1 MRLQRRLTLCC
12 RDRALLLRDLGP
24 VHFFLRCWQNITL
37 ASRLALKYLV
47 SGGVFGFYGA
57 EYQLIAKILA
67 HF

>member
-1 MRLQRRLTLCC
+1 
-12 RDRALLLRDLGP
+12 
-24 VHFFLRCWQNITL
+24 LRCWQNITL